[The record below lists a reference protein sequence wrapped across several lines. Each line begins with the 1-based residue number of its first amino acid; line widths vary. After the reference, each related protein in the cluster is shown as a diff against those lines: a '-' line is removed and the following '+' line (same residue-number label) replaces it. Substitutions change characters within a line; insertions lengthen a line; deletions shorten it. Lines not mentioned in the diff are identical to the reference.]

1 MKNFI
6 TTIMAVCFAT
16 SLCADNYKIL
26 QMNTKTI
33 KIGDHIC
40 KIGDVFS
47 DDSIIH
53 WINNKQALK
62 AQNMVT
68 KEIQLFVGQ
77 AFQKKQSKSIKDYY
91 IKNNRLSA
99 RAFGL
104 SEMEEM
110 LSSET
115 FYLLDTI
122 KMESPVPVD
131 STRYFYISSQD
142 GEKDARI
149 VLPMQNEEL
158 IIARSMFPQ
167 TEKSQEIR
175 VSMSYTCKGIDE
187 DYLLTDSMR
196 IVIIPKEVVYE

>member
-1 MKNFI
+1 MKKLFPV
-6 TTIMAVCFAT
+6 IMIVSLVT
-16 SLCADNYKIL
+16 SVWADNYKIL

-33 KIGDHIC
+33 KIGNRVYKKDE
-40 KIGDVFS
+40 VFS
-47 DDSIIH
+47 GDSIIH
-53 WINNKQALK
+53 WSNAKQALK
-62 AQNMVT
+62 AQNIET
-68 KEIQLFVGQ
+68 KKIELFVAD
-77 AFQKKQSKSIKDYY
+77 AFQKKESKSIKDYY

-99 RAFGL
+99 RTFGL
-104 SEMEEM
+104 SEMEDY
-110 LSSET
+110 LSDT

-122 KMESPVPVD
+122 RIDSPVPVD

-149 VLPMQNEEL
+149 VLPMQNKEL

-175 VSMSYTCKGIDE
+175 VSMSYTCKGIEE

-196 IVIIPKEVVYE
+196 IVIVPKEIIYE